1 MPIQNFIL
9 DRRDF
14 GQVGA
19 INYMKIVLATRNKK
33 KLEELKRLLEGL
45 PTVTSPPIELFSL
58 MDFPGL
64 PEVIEDGLTFEENA
78 VKKAQFVAKATGLLA
93 IADDS
98 GLVVDSLGGA
108 PGVYSARYAG
118 EPSDDKRNIEKLLK
132 ELSGVPVSSRQAYF
146 ICVIALAFPDGKVR
160 TFTGRVDG
168 IITKEPRGEKGFGYD
183 PVFQPEGL
191 DRTFAELSPEEKDA
205 MSHRMKAIS
214 QLKEYLRSLLDTE
227 KAVGGESN
235 SCGNQSNSSNTLLHR
250 HKFLK
255 LLLFFILGLSFL
267 VHCYFATEEAH
278 AFSEKGDCKTC
289 HKLTVSEAQQIL
301 SGGPDLKVTNV
312 LDSPL
317 KGLWE
322 VNFESQG
329 RKGLVY
335 IDYSKKFIIAGNIFS
350 SSSKQNLTQERLSIL
365 NRVDPSKID
374 IKDALVLGK
383 KGAKYKVIVFDDPD

>member
-45 PTVTSPPIELFSL
+45 PIELFSL

-214 QLKEYLRSLLDTE
+214 QLKEYLRSLLDT
-227 KAVGGESN
+227 
-235 SCGNQSNSSNTLLHR
+235 
-250 HKFLK
+250 
-255 LLLFFILGLSFL
+255 LLFFILGLSFL
-267 VHCYFATEEAH
+267 VHSYFATEEAH

-350 SSSKQNLTQERLSIL
+350 SSSKQNLTQERLSFL